1 MCMICRQNLQTFSV
15 IMSGTC
21 LMCNCLCFTDQ
32 ERIGKDSNYEQ
43 EGKVQFV
50 IDAVYVM
57 AHALHNMHKELCPGK
72 VGLCAKMDPINGT
85 HLLKHIRRLNFAGQ
99 SYLLILECLF
109 VLTRKHWSCTSAHI
123 SNPDSIHHEPSLH
136 KKTVYKSVVSRLFT
150 EAFVRTLMWSYCVW
164 GAPPPWLHL

>member
-1 MCMICRQNLQTFSV
+1 
-15 IMSGTC
+15 
-21 LMCNCLCFTDQ
+21 MCNAVCFTDQ

-72 VGLCAKMDPINGT
+72 VGLCARMDPINGT

-99 SYLLILECLF
+99 SYLLIMGCLF
-109 VLTRKHWSCTSAHI
+109 VLTRKHWLCTSVHV
-123 SNPDSIHHEPSLH
+123 SNPDSVHHQPSSH
-136 KKTVYKSVVSRLFT
+136 KKNCT
-150 EAFVRTLMWSYCVW
+150 
-164 GAPPPWLHL
+164 